1 MKYKFKSVATPLLF
15 VAISS
20 SATLLAAPAKPVVK
34 ADNSSVNVSPN
45 PSFKVGNPYEVLG
58 VKYEP
63 KEDYEYDAVG
73 IASWYGKDFHGNL
86 TSNGEVFDMAELTA
100 AHPTLPLP
108 SFVEVTN
115 LENGKKLVLRVND
128 RGPFVSG
135 RLIDVSKRAA
145 ELLGFQDQGTSKV
158 RVRIIP
164 DISKEVAQKL
174 MEDQLKEYAKSD
186 IQTAPQEPKVAA
198 QTAPAN
204 VSDEEVLEEAI
215 SNIKVSSEPVD
226 GTAVN
231 SEPAVN
237 TLVDIDSM
245 ASDGKVDKLISVR
258 ESQQVPVGIL
268 EPNAFVSSS
277 VPKGVFVQVGAFSS
291 SGKIPNIVSNL
302 DDVGVI
308 TIQKLDFANSSL
320 VRVRVG
326 PFVSIE
332 DANKAKRHIVG
343 LGYDSARVV
352 IEQ

>member
-1 MKYKFKSVATPLLF
+1 MKYNFKSVATPLLF

-20 SATLLAAPAKPVVK
+20 SVTLLAAPAKPVVK

-145 ELLGFQDQGTSKV
+145 ELLGFQDQGTTKA

-174 MEDQLKEYAKSD
+174 MEDQLKEYAQSD
-186 IQTAPQEPKVAA
+186 IETKEEPKVAIE
-198 QTAPAN
+198 TPAN
-204 VSDEEVLEEAI
+204 VASEGVLEEAI

-245 ASDGKVDKLISVR
+245 ATDGRVDKLISVR

-291 SGKIPNIVSNL
+291 SGKIPNIVSSL

-326 PFVSIE
+326 PFVSVE

>member
-1 MKYKFKSVATPLLF
+1 MKYNFKSVATPLLF

-20 SATLLAAPAKPVVK
+20 SVTLLAAPAKPVVK

-145 ELLGFQDQGTSKV
+145 ELLGFQDQGTTKA

-186 IQTAPQEPKVAA
+186 IETKEEPKVAIE
-198 QTAPAN
+198 TPAN
-204 VSDEEVLEEAI
+204 VASEGVLEEAI

-245 ASDGKVDKLISVR
+245 ATDGRVDKLISVR

-291 SGKIPNIVSNL
+291 SGKIPNIVSSL

-326 PFVSIE
+326 PFVSVE